1 MKKDERDR
9 LWLCQRTLLRCAAA
23 ARRRY
28 PGSPLST
35 RSIIQEAYLRL
46 RDIPALD
53 DVSET
58 HFRALAAQYMHFVL
72 KDAARKRRRRR
83 EDFVTELDTGMGAER
98 VSMEGMISIAD
109 ALDRLKARNERQYNV
124 AVATWFG
131 GCTAEQVAEQ
141 LETTVS
147 VVRHELDFLRA
158 WRNGLITGDALKM
171 R

>member
-1 MKKDERDR
+1 MKKDKKDR

-35 RSIIQEAYLRL
+35 RSIVQEAYLRL
-46 RDIPALD
+46 RDVPALD
-53 DVSET
+53 DISET
-58 HFRALAAQYMHFVL
+58 HFRALAAKYMHYVL
-72 KDAARKRRRRR
+72 KEAARKRRRRG
-83 EDFVTELDTGMGAER
+83 EVFVTELADDMGAER
-98 VSMEGMISIAD
+98 VSMEGMLSISD
-109 ALDRLKARNERQYNV
+109 ALDRLKTRSERQYNV

-141 LETTVS
+141 LATTVP

-158 WRNGLITGDALKM
+158 WRNGLLTDEAPKT